1 MKFRALHSAARA
13 LAVNLVKI
21 REQLTRKARADQE
34 RLTKFARN
42 LAPSV
47 PTILSH
53 SLLDDRREGTL

>member
-42 LAPSV
+42 LASSV